1 MRNKNLVKSIVDN
14 FLVKKEGKKILKGI
28 EKKNLLNE
36 GIIDSLDV
44 FTLASLIEKKAKRKL
59 NISNDTIMPDYA
71 VVHAIDYVKKNLNY
85 SFFFF

>member
-59 NISNDTIMPDYA
+59 NISNDKIF
-71 VVHAIDYVKKNLNY
+71 KKFQKYKELTNL
-85 SFFFF
+85 

>member
-1 MRNKNLVKSIVDN
+1 MRNKNLVKLIVDN

-59 NISNDTIMPDYA
+59 NISNDKIF
-71 VVHAIDYVKKNLNY
+71 KKFQKYKELTNL
-85 SFFFF
+85 

>member
-44 FTLASLIEKKAKRKL
+44 FTLASLIEKKTKRKL
-59 NISNDTIMPDYA
+59 NISNDKIF
-71 VVHAIDYVKKNLNY
+71 KKFQKYKELTNL
-85 SFFFF
+85 